1 MTDDYVR
8 FENGI
13 RITLH
18 PNDIDRVIRGLS
30 MLKLREYNDAMS
42 KDEWMND
49 ESAWVEYHYCN
60 ALYDDI
66 VYIQS
71 LHCGE

>member
-1 MTDDYVR
+1 
-8 FENGI
+8 
-13 RITLH
+13 
-18 PNDIDRVIRGLS
+18 